1 MLNDFI
7 SLHIYRKC
15 KCNKFALKK
24 KKKNQDY
31 FQKCVEPVNAMQN
44 QGITRYNKITRIESQ
59 SESYYYFFR
68 DT

>member
-24 KKKNQDY
+24 KKKSRLLSEMRRTGERDAESRNNSIQQDNTNR
-31 FQKCVEPVNAMQN
+31 KP
-44 QGITRYNKITRIESQ
+44 K
-59 SESYYYFFR
+59 
-68 DT
+68 